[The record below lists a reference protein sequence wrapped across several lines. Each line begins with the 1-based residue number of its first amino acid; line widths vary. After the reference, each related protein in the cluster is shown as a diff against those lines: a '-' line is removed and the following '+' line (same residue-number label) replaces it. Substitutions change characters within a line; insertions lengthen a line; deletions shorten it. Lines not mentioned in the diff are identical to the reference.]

1 MDNIGFKRFTNFDL
15 PLLRNIPVHKIEKQ
29 KALNFQ
35 HIPEIPNNS
44 FSFST
49 ASWQKSDRYLYA
61 IDLFN
66 FGYYWEVHEVL
77 EKIWLEIGKTSITG
91 IFIQGIIQLSVAM
104 VKKIELNSNGVA
116 RMRAK
121 AIPKLQSQEG
131 IFLGIEI
138 ENLIAQFES
147 FINAEIATEP
157 FIQLHFD

>member
-1 MDNIGFKRFTNFDL
+1 MDNIGFKRFTNFEL
-15 PLLRNIPVHKIEKQ
+15 PLLRNIPGHKINNQAFNHK
-29 KALNFQ
+29 
-35 HIPEIPNNS
+35 HIPQIPEDSNS
-44 FSFST
+44 FSIHT
-49 ASWQKSDRYLYA
+49 WQKSNRYLYA

-77 EKIWLEIGKTSITG
+77 EKIWLEIGKTSMTG

-121 AIPKLQSQEG
+121 AIPKLQTQNG
-131 IFLGIEI
+131 IYLGIEI